1 MSCAFKNEKQTK
13 NQTAKEKMGL
23 TNKGFVVMIAQKP
36 LLKNFQLGKYCWGEC
51 SLKSL
56 LILTTKKVSSTDYAL
71 DIRHLKIT
79 KKDIRP
85 VHNLSFKD
93 STTQKTTRERELAQ

>member
-13 NQTAKEKMGL
+13 NTTAKEKNGVDEQGL
-23 TNKGFVVMIAQKP
+23 CSNAQKP
-36 LLKNFQLGKYCWGEC
+36 LLKNFQLGKCCWGER
-51 SLKSL
+51 SLKKL
-56 LILTTKKVSSTDYAL
+56 LILTTEKVSSTDYAL

>member
-1 MSCAFKNEKQTK
+1 MKKQK
-13 NQTAKEKMGL
+13 IRQKKKKMGL
-23 TNKGFVVMIAQKP
+23 TNKGFVVMNAQKP
-36 LLKNFQLGKYCWGEC
+36 LLKNFQLGKCCWGEC

-56 LILTTKKVSSTDYAL
+56 LILTTEKVSSTDYAL
-71 DIRHLKIT
+71 DIRHFKIT